1 VWLIVLPFL
10 WFSAPRVELL
20 AIGAIVASAG
30 LWVRAW
36 AAGTLR
42 KDEALITAGPYAF
55 TRNPLFLG
63 SFLIGVGS
71 AVAGGHWVWPAIFLL
86 FFVGT
91 YRPTMVR
98 ETKALGTLFPAEYGR
113 YKAEVPAFLPR
124 VTPYRDG
131 AGLAGD
137 FSWHQYRRNR
147 EWEASLGAL
156 AAFGLLA
163 AKIVTGAS

>member
-10 WFSAPRVELL
+10 WFSTPTVQLL
-20 AIGAIVASAG
+20 AIGAIVASTG
-30 LWVRAW
+30 LLVRAW

-91 YRPTMVR
+91 YRPTMAL
-98 ETKALGTLFPAEYGR
+98 ETRALGELFPAEYDR
-113 YKAEVPAFLPR
+113 YKSEVPAFLPR
-124 VTPYRDG
+124 VTPYRDS
-131 AGLAGD
+131 AGVSGG

-163 AKIVTGAS
+163 AKVVTGAS